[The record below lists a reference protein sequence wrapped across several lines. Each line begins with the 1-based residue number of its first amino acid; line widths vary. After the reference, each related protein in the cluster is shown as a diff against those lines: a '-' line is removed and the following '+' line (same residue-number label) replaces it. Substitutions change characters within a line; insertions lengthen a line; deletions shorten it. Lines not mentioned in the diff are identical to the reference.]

1 MGVHLRCP
9 TPAGKVVWLQLTE
22 EGTGDKETMRLEE
35 AGLEATA
42 AFAEGS
48 EEGWLNGTVSF

>member
-1 MGVHLRCP
+1 MATADGR
-9 TPAGKVVWLQLTE
+9 G
-22 EGTGDKETMRLEE
+22 GTGDKGRLRLEE

-48 EEGWLNGTVSF
+48 GKAG